1 MIKRIK
7 NSVFYRIGIML
18 ILFLLIQLPPYAVA
32 IANRYPHNL
41 LITLLMIAI
50 FLMLFAF
57 IIGWARSLYLN
68 YNQLAPGGI
77 KLGMVLAAYLVLLV
91 GMMFFGR
98 LNLILF
104 HQAETA
110 NNQAIAGMLNHNE
123 LMTIVFV
130 VSACTLTPIA
140 EELIFRGVLTNLFFK
155 PTWFWPK
162 VILSGLVFS
171 GAHASTNIVSFLTYF
186 FMGMVL
192 AFVYRRSGDLRNSIL
207 LHALNNVIAM
217 GALLG

>member
-7 NSVFYRIGIML
+7 NSVFYRIGIIL
-18 ILFLLIQLPPYAVA
+18 VLFLLIQLPPNAVA
-32 IANRYPHNL
+32 IANRYPHSM
-41 LITLLMIAI
+41 LITLLMIGV

-57 IIGWARSLYLN
+57 IIGWARSLYLD
-68 YNQLAPGGI
+68 YNQLTPGGI
-77 KLGMVLAAYLVLLV
+77 KLGLIFGAYLVLLV

-98 LNLILF
+98 LNLIFF

-110 NNQAIAGMLNHNE
+110 NNQAIASMLNHNE

-130 VSACTLTPIA
+130 ISACTLTPIA
-140 EELIFRGVLTNLFFK
+140 EELIFRGVLTNIFFK

-162 VILSGLVFS
+162 VLLSGLVFS

-186 FMGMVL
+186 FMGLVL
-192 AFVYRRSGDLRNSIL
+192 AYVYRRSGDLRNSIL
-207 LHALNNVIAM
+207 LHALNNIIAM